1 MRRHSSAPPLQC
13 AVTPVLPAPQN
24 SPQSRADCHRLR
36 SSRSSLTP
44 LPTLPASCLHADC
57 HQAPLFPPSPSLL
70 PPSPPLFPSSPPL
83 FLSSPSPFPPSPRPT
98 LSVAPL
104 WQAWVPPLAAQQ
116 WGQTTTAGIVAGMM
130 LGASREAARTQASSP
145 FSMHNSHHQQ
155 QTAAP
160 PSTTAAPSHSSHS
173 ARYATAR
180 LAAERRLVRV
190 VRASVAG
197 GAQLGAL
204 AGVFSASQLGL
215 RALMLE
221 WREEGVAQRRRTQEG
236 GGSSSSSSSSGRS
249 GEEGVG
255 GSSRGW
261 QGEELCEPDVAS
273 SVGAGAVTAGLVGLV
288 ATRASPAHRLKA
300 GALHTVA
307 GAALAFPL
315 GESHLLRWFLRR
327 LNSIEVIFEVVFEA
341 HQKAA
346 SPAHRLKAA
355 ALHTVAGATPWLVLP
370 LPSHWVSGTHHL
382 RPALTCQTCSHMP
395 NLLSHA
401 KPALTCQTCSHMP
414 NLLSHAKPALTCQTC
429 SHMPNLLSHAK
440 PALTCQTCSSVC
452 SLSPALTCLCA
463 IHMLALASLQC
474 NCPFS
479 SCLPFPSP
487 PTPQPTPSNPSLS
500 LCAPPAALL
509 HSALYSL
516 LPQHHST
523 AAQHTTSETSQQP
536 TPPAPSLSLCAPPA
550 ALLHSALYSLL
561 PQQHSTA
568 AAHGS
573 SGEGEGA
580 QGIPQERSQVDSQ
593 VGSGSSSSP
602 LSGGGSGGGVAGAI
616 ERMEERFMGSFGH
629 LGGNHG
635 GGRGGGVVGREGVGG
650 GEARGEASEGEAGGQ
665 ESCTVVAGESMGSR

>member
-1 MRRHSSAPPLQC
+1 MQH
-13 AVTPVLPAPQN
+13 
-24 SPQSRADCHRLR
+24 
-36 SSRSSLTP
+36 
-44 LPTLPASCLHADC
+44 
-57 HQAPLFPPSPSLL
+57 
-70 PPSPPLFPSSPPL
+70 
-83 FLSSPSPFPPSPRPT
+83 
-98 LSVAPL
+98 
-104 WQAWVPPLAAQQ
+104 
-116 WGQTTTAGIVAGMM
+116 
-130 LGASREAARTQASSP
+130 
-145 FSMHNSHHQQ
+145 SHHQQ
-155 QTAAP
+155 H
-160 PSTTAAPSHSSHS
+160 TAAPSTAAAAPHAPHAPPHSSPS
-173 ARYATAR
+173 SRYATVR

-236 GGSSSSSSSSGRS
+236 GGSSSSSSSRS

-255 GSSRGW
+255 GVGRGSSRGW
-261 QGEELCEPDVAS
+261 QGEELCEPDVVS
-273 SVGAGAVTAGLVGLV
+273 TVGAGAFTAGLVGLV
-288 ATRASPAHRLKA
+288 AMEAISRAGVAEVVGVAITTWMVPSMFCHHVGVEAISRAGVAEVVARGMSLSGLEAALEWWGEARLSAGSREEDSVVGMGAKVADVRNEVWRAARVAGWHRATRASPAHRFKA

-327 LNSIEVIFEVVFEA
+327 LNSIEVVSEVVFEA
-341 HQKAA
+341 HKKTA

-355 ALHTVAGATPWLVLP
+355 ALHTVAGAALASPLGRQLSTPWLVP
-370 LPSHWVSGTHHL
+370 PSPSHWPSCTQRSTPCCPSTTAQQQHTTFETSQQ
-382 RPALTCQTCSHMP
+382 PAP
-395 NLLSHA
+395 
-401 KPALTCQTCSHMP
+401 PA
-414 NLLSHAKPALTCQTC
+414 
-429 SHMPNLLSHAK
+429 
-440 PALTCQTCSSVC
+440 
-452 SLSPALTCLCA
+452 
-463 IHMLALASLQC
+463 
-474 NCPFS
+474 
-479 SCLPFPSP
+479 
-487 PTPQPTPSNPSLS
+487 PSLS
-500 LCAPPAALL
+500 LRAPPAALL

-516 LPQHHST
+516 LPQH
-523 AAQHTTSETSQQP
+523 
-536 TPPAPSLSLCAPPA
+536 
-550 ALLHSALYSLL
+550 
-561 PQQHSTA
+561 HSTA

-635 GGRGGGVVGREGVGG
+635 GGGGGGVVGREGEGG

>member
-1 MRRHSSAPPLQC
+1 MQH
-13 AVTPVLPAPQN
+13 
-24 SPQSRADCHRLR
+24 
-36 SSRSSLTP
+36 
-44 LPTLPASCLHADC
+44 
-57 HQAPLFPPSPSLL
+57 
-70 PPSPPLFPSSPPL
+70 
-83 FLSSPSPFPPSPRPT
+83 
-98 LSVAPL
+98 
-104 WQAWVPPLAAQQ
+104 
-116 WGQTTTAGIVAGMM
+116 
-130 LGASREAARTQASSP
+130 
-145 FSMHNSHHQQ
+145 SHHQQ
-155 QTAAP
+155 H
-160 PSTTAAPSHSSHS
+160 TAAPSTAAAAPHAPHAPPHSSPS
-173 ARYATAR
+173 SRYATVR

-236 GGSSSSSSSSGRS
+236 GGSSSSSSSRS

-255 GSSRGW
+255 GVGRGSSRGW
-261 QGEELCEPDVAS
+261 QGEELCEPDVVS
-273 SVGAGAVTAGLVGLV
+273 TVGAGAFTAGLVGLV
-288 ATRASPAHRLKA
+288 ATRASPAHRFKA

-327 LNSIEVIFEVVFEA
+327 LNSIEVVSEVVFEA
-341 HQKAA
+341 HKKTA

-355 ALHTVAGATPWLVLP
+355 ALHTVAGAALASPLGRQLSTPWLVP
-370 LPSHWVSGTHHL
+370 PSPSHWPSCTQRSTPCCPSTTAQQQHTTFETSQQ
-382 RPALTCQTCSHMP
+382 PAP
-395 NLLSHA
+395 
-401 KPALTCQTCSHMP
+401 PA
-414 NLLSHAKPALTCQTC
+414 
-429 SHMPNLLSHAK
+429 
-440 PALTCQTCSSVC
+440 
-452 SLSPALTCLCA
+452 
-463 IHMLALASLQC
+463 
-474 NCPFS
+474 
-479 SCLPFPSP
+479 
-487 PTPQPTPSNPSLS
+487 PSLS
-500 LCAPPAALL
+500 LRAPPAALL

-516 LPQHHST
+516 LPQH
-523 AAQHTTSETSQQP
+523 
-536 TPPAPSLSLCAPPA
+536 
-550 ALLHSALYSLL
+550 
-561 PQQHSTA
+561 HSTA

-635 GGRGGGVVGREGVGG
+635 GGGGGGVVGREGEGG

>member
-1 MRRHSSAPPLQC
+1 MP
-13 AVTPVLPAPQN
+13 
-24 SPQSRADCHRLR
+24 
-36 SSRSSLTP
+36 
-44 LPTLPASCLHADC
+44 
-57 HQAPLFPPSPSLL
+57 
-70 PPSPPLFPSSPPL
+70 
-83 FLSSPSPFPPSPRPT
+83 
-98 LSVAPL
+98 
-104 WQAWVPPLAAQQ
+104 AWVPPLAAQQ

-288 ATRASPAHRLKA
+288 GLNQSFRGVGSGAWEQRRVSGSGAWEQRRVSGSGAWEQRRVSGSGAWEQRRVSGSGAWEQRRVSGSGAWEQRRVSGSGAWEQRRVSGSGAWEQRRVSGSGAWEQRRVSGSGAWEQRRVSGSGAWEQRRVSGSGAWEQRRVSGSGAWEQRRVSGSGAWEQRRVSGSGAWEQRRVSGSGAWEQRRVSGSGAWEQRRVSGSGAYECDTILYLRVFSNLAMEAISRAGVAEVVGVAITTWMVPSMFCHHVGVEAISTAGVAEVVAPGMSLSGLEAALEWWGEARLSAGSREEDCVVGMGAKVADVRNEVWRAARVAGWHRATRASPAHRLKA

-382 RPALTCQTCSHMP
+382 RWYLRRLNSIAMVFKAPRKPPHVPSPQGGCPPTGRAAPLALTRGVLPCRHAHSHSLGAFRRAAMP
-395 NLLSHA
+395 TRTH
-401 KPALTCQTCSHMP
+401 
-414 NLLSHAKPALTCQTC
+414 
-429 SHMPNLLSHAK
+429 
-440 PALTCQTCSSVC
+440 
-452 SLSPALTCLCA
+452 
-463 IHMLALASLQC
+463 
-474 NCPFS
+474 
-479 SCLPFPSP
+479 
-487 PTPQPTPSNPSLS
+487 
-500 LCAPPAALL
+500 
-509 HSALYSL
+509 
-516 LPQHHST
+516 
-523 AAQHTTSETSQQP
+523 
-536 TPPAPSLSLCAPPA
+536 
-550 ALLHSALYSLL
+550 
-561 PQQHSTA
+561 
-568 AAHGS
+568 
-573 SGEGEGA
+573 
-580 QGIPQERSQVDSQ
+580 
-593 VGSGSSSSP
+593 
-602 LSGGGSGGGVAGAI
+602 
-616 ERMEERFMGSFGH
+616 
-629 LGGNHG
+629 
-635 GGRGGGVVGREGVGG
+635 
-650 GEARGEASEGEAGGQ
+650 
-665 ESCTVVAGESMGSR
+665 